1 MASMRLGAIISFIG
15 VAIAIAPISYF
26 LTLSTGDPMRQ
37 FLTQPILALP
47 LILYFT
53 IAGGA
58 VTAFGLILFI
68 KAARAP
74 PEVSSPSIVRRP
86 IVAQEFPPPQ
96 PPRRIE
102 RPIHTSRKRPG
113 EIVAEI
119 EREIEEIV
127 QSEGVKAEEEE
138 KEEVVG
144 EEVVEEKKP
153 EIEVITRG
161 QDIVCPNCGELNKLG
176 STKCVKCK
184 KPFYKLEKEEPTCPV
199 CGAPLRMSKR
209 ISDERFV
216 CGLCFSELKIPPDV
230 QQELGL

>member
-1 MASMRLGAIISFIG
+1 MRLGAIISFIG

-26 LTLSTGDPMRQ
+26 LTLSMGDPMRQ

-86 IVAQEFPPPQ
+86 VVAQEYLAPQ

-102 RPIHTSRKRPG
+102 RPIHASRKRPG

-127 QSEGVKAEEEE
+127 QSEEVKAE
-138 KEEVVG
+138 

-176 STKCVKCK
+176 STECVRCK

-199 CGAPLRMSKR
+199 CGAPLRMSRK